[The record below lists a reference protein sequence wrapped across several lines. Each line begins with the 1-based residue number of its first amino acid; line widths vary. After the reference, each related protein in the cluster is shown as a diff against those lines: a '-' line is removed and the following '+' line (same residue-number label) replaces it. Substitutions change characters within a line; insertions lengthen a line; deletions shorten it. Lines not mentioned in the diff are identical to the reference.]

1 MNRIYGWK
9 AAPGNRSLIVTDDL
23 HRKFR
28 LTFTGICVDLLWQ
41 NRLEFEPFAPS
52 RLSCLAPGDRI
63 TTRDIEG
70 RIGGTCPIARIETYT
85 PEMEKA
91 DTQSR

>member
-52 RLSCLAPGDRI
+52 RLSCLAPGDI

-70 RIGGTCPIARIETYT
+70 RTGGTCPIARIETYT